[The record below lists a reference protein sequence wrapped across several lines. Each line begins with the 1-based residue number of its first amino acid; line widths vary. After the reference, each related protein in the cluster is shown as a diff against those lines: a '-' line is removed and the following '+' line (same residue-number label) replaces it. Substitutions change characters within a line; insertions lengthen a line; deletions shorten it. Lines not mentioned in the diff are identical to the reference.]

1 MERLGWERRHWAKFR
16 DFTKS
21 EAEKIASFD
30 KSLWKDVA
38 KCDMKTYMDVPDAVM
53 ETAHENVDNWLIEK
67 QGLKPIANDI
77 FEWRMKQALYYELN
91 KHREATTAAVVT
103 ASTAVTAPTVV
114 TASTAVTAPTVVT
127 APTAVTDA
135 PAPDSQASKY
145 YDPVRESAGLSRT

>member
-1 MERLGWERRHWAKFR
+1 MEPISTNAPKSQVMERLGWERRHWAKFR

-21 EAEKIASFD
+21 EAKKIASFD

-38 KCDMKTYMDVPDAVM
+38 RCDMKTYMDVPDAVM

-91 KHREATTAAVVT
+91 KHREATTAA
-103 ASTAVTAPTVV
+103 A
-114 TASTAVTAPTVVT
+114 VT

-135 PAPDSQASKY
+135 PAPDSQASQY
-145 YDPVRESAGLSRT
+145 YDPVRESAGPSRT